1 MKKKIAAAAVALLV
15 MLLAGCSSG
24 SVVDESFKGRVE
36 PVAENIMQSI
46 KSGDREAFLKDMDDK
61 MKSVF
66 TEAEFSKVEDTLS
79 SKIGVYQSKEFW
91 KSEKSGQY
99 IIAYYKARF
108 DKEENY
114 VVVKVVT
121 TEVGGVPYVSGL
133 FFDSPN
139 LRK

>member
-24 SVVDESFKGRVE
+24 SGVDEAFKGRVE
-36 PVAENIMQSI
+36 PVAENILQSI
-46 KSGDREAFLKDMDDK
+46 KSGDREAFMKDMDEK
-61 MKSVF
+61 MRSVF
-66 TEAEFSKVEDTLS
+66 TAEEFGKVEDTLA

-121 TEVGGVPYVSGL
+121 TEADGALRVSGL

>member
-1 MKKKIAAAAVALLV
+1 MKKKIAATAVALLV
-15 MLLAGCSSG
+15 MFLAACSSG
-24 SVVDESFKGRVE
+24 SGVDETFRGRVE
-36 PVAENIMQSI
+36 PVAENILQSI
-46 KSGDREAFLKDMDDK
+46 KSGDREAFLKDMDEK

-66 TEAEFSKVEDTLS
+66 TAEEFGKVEDTLA

-121 TEVGGVPYVSGL
+121 TEADGVLRVSGL